1 MFDAIDTSGTGLTTY
16 RTWLDAIANNIANV
30 NDVAP
35 TNGKVFQAQ
44 YVQATANDAGP
55 DGVGTGV
62 HVSNIEY
69 GSAQGLLA
77 YDPSN
82 PLADKDGNVLRPD
95 VDMEDQMGSLIM
107 SQRAFQA
114 NANVVDRSKDVYE
127 SAIAIGKG
135 L

>member
-1 MFDAIDTSGTGLTTY
+1 MFNAIDTSGTGLTTY

-35 TNGKVFQAQ
+35 TNGTVFRAQ
-44 YVQATANDAGP
+44 YVQAAADGAGP
-55 DGVGTGV
+55 DGIGTGV
-62 HVSNIEY
+62 HVSGIAE
-69 GSAQGLLA
+69 GSAQGIVTN
-77 YDPSN
+77 DPDN
-82 PLADKDGNVLRPD
+82 PLADANGNVLRPD
-95 VDMEDQMGSLIM
+95 IDMADQMGALIM
-107 SQRAFQA
+107 TQRAFQA

>member
-1 MFDAIDTSGTGLTTY
+1 MFNAIDTSGTGLTTY

-44 YVQATANDAGP
+44 YVQATADGAGP
-55 DGVGTGV
+55 DGIGTGV
-62 HVSNIEY
+62 HVSGIEN
-69 GSAQGLLA
+69 GSAQGILTYA
-77 YDPSN
+77 PEN
-82 PLADKDGNVLRPD
+82 PLADANGNVLRPD
-95 VDMEDQMGSLIM
+95 VDLADQMGALIM

-114 NANVVDRSKDVYE
+114 NANVVDRSKDIYE

-135 L
+135 I